1 MIYVLSFWSD
11 VAFSIKQALRTFSC
25 TVAAVIYNF
34 IVDLYNVFM
43 YTARA
48 EILESS
54 FIQGIYNKV
63 GMILGIFMV
72 FKLSFSLIQSLVD
85 PSKFTDEKKGI
96 WRNYKEKCNFNS
108 TLGYYSIHFQYGI

>member
-48 EILESS
+48 EILESRFYS
-54 FIQGIYNKV
+54 RYIQ
-63 GMILGIFMV
+63 
-72 FKLSFSLIQSLVD
+72 QS
-85 PSKFTDEKKGI
+85 
-96 WRNYKEKCNFNS
+96 RNDTRN
-108 TLGYYSIHFQYGI
+108 IYGI